1 MLSIH
6 AACYS
11 FSDYRKVQRSPER
24 DARSNVYQAA
34 RTLSR
39 LQAQALRTRVAMQS
53 DSDEGAASTPATGGR
68 SNASSETK
76 ARKKRKT
83 DNKSPAEK
91 NTSSAL
97 QSSGLV
103 SDEEEE
109 GDRIRSDLKN

>member
-34 RTLSR
+34 RMLSSF
-39 LQAQALRTRVAMQS
+39 QAQALRTRVAMQS

-83 DNKSPAEK
+83 DKSPAEK
-91 NTSSAL
+91 STSSAL